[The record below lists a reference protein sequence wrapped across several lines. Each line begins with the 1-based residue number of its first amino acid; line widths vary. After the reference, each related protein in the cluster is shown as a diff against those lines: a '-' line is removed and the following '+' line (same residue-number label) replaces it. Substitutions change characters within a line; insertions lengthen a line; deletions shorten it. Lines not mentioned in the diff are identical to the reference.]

1 MIPLAKPDISAKE
14 IKGVVDVLESGIL
27 SLGQKLKEFEQ
38 QFSAVIGT
46 SFAVGVNSGTSGLH
60 LCIKA
65 LGIKDGDEVIT
76 TPFSFVASA
85 NCILYERATPVFV
98 DVEEDTFNINPDLI
112 EKAITPRTKA
122 ILIVHVFGQSCDM
135 DKIVE
140 IARKHNLKII
150 EDACEAL
157 FGSYRGRNIG
167 TFGDAA
173 VFAFYPNKQITTGEG
188 GMIVTDNKQIAD
200 YCRSAANQG
209 RSSNLQWLTHDIIGY
224 NYRMDEMSS
233 ALGLAQ
239 LSRID
244 SISGKRRMIAEHY
257 IRELSSI
264 PGLILPKVYPESQ
277 SGWFVFAVRTRA
289 AIRDNVI
296 RKLQE
301 KGIQSKAYFYP
312 CIHLQ
317 PAYIQ
322 LFGYQEGMFPVAEKL
337 SKETM
342 VLPFYTA
349 LEEKDILAVKQAL
362 TESMAELQG

>member
-188 GMIVTDNKQIAD
+188 GMIVTDNQELCEKLRPLKD
-200 YCRSAANQG
+200 QG
-209 RSSNLQWLTHDIIGY
+209 RPTRGTGGDDLHNTIGY
-224 NYRMDEMSS
+224 NFKMTDLQ
-233 ALGLAQ
+233 AGLGLGQ
-239 LSRID
+239 LEHLEQRTARMKRNYQLYKENLRNIKGLSVFSSRPEELPQWTDILTA
-244 SISGKRRMIAEHY
+244 KR
-257 IRELSSI
+257 
-264 PGLILPKVYPESQ
+264 
-277 SGWFVFAVRTRA
+277 
-289 AIRDNVI
+289 D
-296 RKLQE
+296 
-301 KGIQSKAYFYP
+301 
-312 CIHLQ
+312 
-317 PAYIQ
+317 
-322 LFGYQEGMFPVAEKL
+322 
-337 SKETM
+337 
-342 VLPFYTA
+342 A
-349 LEEKDILAVKQAL
+349 LEAYLKKYNMHSRKYWLPLHRQLAYKLPDSGFPNSARLSPQALWLPSAFTLSDRDVLAVCKKIK
-362 TESMAELQG
+362 TFFRK